1 MGLHCTIVFSIGTP
15 EKKVYAKHGSM
26 FVVVNYH
33 VKRYKGGYVFVFCFL
48 FFRFFISFRLSRCAA
63 ASNEIIARC
72 SLMYTVD
79 KEVRSAVRVCVCVSS
94 AHAVCVCSAHANA
107 RSCVSVMCPPKSS

>member
-1 MGLHCTIVFSIGTP
+1 MVQCLSLL
-15 EKKVYAKHGSM
+15 
-26 FVVVNYH
+26 NYH
-33 VKRYKGGYVFVFCFL
+33 GRGTRGVCFCFL
-48 FFRFFISFRLSRCAA
+48 FLIFSFFYFFPFQGSRCAAAFQGSRCAA

-72 SLMYTVD
+72 SLMYSVD